1 MPTTMVGFAPLRT
14 RTSEDYVKKL
24 IIVALATL
32 FFAGCA
38 STERLDALDGRIAAL
53 ENQVGGASDAAGE
66 ASSAAAKASRDAA
79 AAQSTA
85 QRALDAA
92 NAANERAERMAE
104 TCCAR
109 K

>member
-1 MPTTMVGFAPLRT
+1 M
-14 RTSEDYVKKL
+14 KKL
-24 IIVALATL
+24 FIALLATL
-32 FFAGCA
+32 LFAGCE
-38 STERLDALDGRIAAL
+38 STGSDRIDVLESRVTAL
-53 ENQVGGASDAAGE
+53 ERQAEGTSDAAGQ
-66 ASSAAAKASRDAA
+66 ATQAATRARREAA
-79 AAQSTA
+79 AAQTTA

>member
-1 MPTTMVGFAPLRT
+1 MKKMIFA
-14 RTSEDYVKKL
+14 V
-24 IIVALATL
+24 LATL
-32 FFAGCA
+32 LFAGCA
-38 STERLDALDGRIAAL
+38 STGSDEMDALENRVAAL
-53 ENQVGGASDAAGE
+53 ERQVSGASDGAEEAGT
-66 ASSAAAKASRDAA
+66 AAARASRDAA
-79 AAQSTA
+79 AAQATA